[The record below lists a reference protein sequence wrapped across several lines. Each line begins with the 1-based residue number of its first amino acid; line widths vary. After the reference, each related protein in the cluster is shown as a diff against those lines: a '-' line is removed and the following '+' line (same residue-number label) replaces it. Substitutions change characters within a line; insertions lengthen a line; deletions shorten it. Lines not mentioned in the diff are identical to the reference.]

1 MGHRNPITQ
10 AGPDRKLKVSAALL
24 PPPHGSSTGQH
35 NPGELYNHRLER
47 PARWGVWF
55 RSVTTA
61 FAEYR
66 FKRLRHHRGRLIFF
80 QPTAVDQASCSDPA
94 GESKML
100 RQ

>member
-1 MGHRNPITQ
+1 MGHRDPITQ
-10 AGPDRKLKVSAALL
+10 AEPDRKLKVSAALL

-47 PARWGVWF
+47 PAKWGVWF

-66 FKRLRHHRGRLIFF
+66 FKRLRHHRGVSSSSSPQQWTR
-80 QPTAVDQASCSDPA
+80 PPA
-94 GESKML
+94 LTQQE
-100 RQ
+100 RARC